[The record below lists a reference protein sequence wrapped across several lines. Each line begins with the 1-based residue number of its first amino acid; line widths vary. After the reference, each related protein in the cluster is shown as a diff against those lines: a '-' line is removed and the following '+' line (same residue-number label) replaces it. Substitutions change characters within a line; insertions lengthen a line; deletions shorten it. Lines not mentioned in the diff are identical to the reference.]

1 MTSDPREEA
10 ARTPGV
16 AVGPDG
22 LLRDEHG
29 HLDPAT
35 AEAEVVGH
43 GGWQRG
49 VVGVGVGLLVGLAV
63 RLVVRGD
70 VPPSDTGPSASV

>member
-1 MTSDPREEA
+1 MTSDPREQA

-16 AVGPDG
+16 GVGPDG
-22 LLRDEHG
+22 LLRDAHG
-29 HLDPAT
+29 PLDPAT

-63 RLVVRGD
+63 RPFVRGAVAGPD
-70 VPPSDTGPSASV
+70 NGPSASV